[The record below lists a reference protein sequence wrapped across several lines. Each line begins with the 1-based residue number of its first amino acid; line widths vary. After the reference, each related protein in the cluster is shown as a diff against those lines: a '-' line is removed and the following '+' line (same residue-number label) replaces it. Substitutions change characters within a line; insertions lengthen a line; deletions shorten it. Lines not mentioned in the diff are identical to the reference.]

1 LGEIWENEIKF
12 SSLKVCVTLCDD
24 WIESSKKNFV
34 NAFVQIEL
42 CHMKNAIL
50 ATIFNTL
57 INLALVTFLKNNG
70 HNKLNTVLR
79 DGIEGLIIKFSSLK

>member
-1 LGEIWENEIKF
+1 MDGGLSLFGEILISTSPAKF
-12 SSLKVCVTLCDD
+12 GWNLEKQNKIFVTEGLCYFMWWLDRI
-24 WIESSKKNFV
+24 IEKIFV

-57 INLALVTFLKNNG
+57 INLALVTFK
-70 HNKLNTVLR
+70 KQR
-79 DGIEGLIIKFSSLK
+79 SQ